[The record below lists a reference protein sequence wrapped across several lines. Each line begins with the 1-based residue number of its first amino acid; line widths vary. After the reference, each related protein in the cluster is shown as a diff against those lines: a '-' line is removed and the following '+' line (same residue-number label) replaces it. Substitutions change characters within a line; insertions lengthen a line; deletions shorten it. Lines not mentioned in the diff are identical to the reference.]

1 VWPCV
6 AQRVFILENVVLDIV
21 SILLEAVAG
30 LIGGVLLLRFW
41 MQAIRVRPPG
51 NLAQFIY
58 ELTDWLVKPL
68 RRIVPGFGGYD
79 WASLIGV
86 LLILGILASFSAWLT
101 NSFVWSVIL
110 KIALIDLLRW
120 IYYGLIGIMLLGAV
134 FSWVNP
140 HAPMAPFVQAL
151 SDPLLR
157 PLRRIIPLIGN
168 VDLSPMIAMI
178 VLYILWIK
186 LTQLIII
193 LPL

>member
-1 VWPCV
+1 M
-6 AQRVFILENVVLDIV
+6 LDIV

-168 VDLSPMIAMI
+168 VDLSPMVAMI

-186 LTQLIII
+186 LTQLIVI
-193 LPL
+193 LPF